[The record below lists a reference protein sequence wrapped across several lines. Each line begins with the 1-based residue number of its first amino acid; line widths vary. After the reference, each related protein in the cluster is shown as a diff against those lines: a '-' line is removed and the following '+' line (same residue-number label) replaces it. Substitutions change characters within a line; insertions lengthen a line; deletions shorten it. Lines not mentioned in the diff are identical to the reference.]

1 MKILLRNTFLRY
13 IIISFT
19 TFILSVSS
27 YAAEVSIMAT
37 WGGDEE
43 AGYRELLNGF
53 TAKTGIDY
61 IYEGDRDVQ
70 ETVKQRLAGGN
81 PPDVAILPRPG
92 EMVAL
97 IKAGALIPLDEMLD
111 QDYIDANYGAGMVG
125 LGSYEGKFYGLP
137 NAPNSKST
145 VWYKPQS
152 FKDLGVEIPDTWD
165 ELMAITEKYKAAGQT
180 PWAMGGRDGWT
191 LTDWFENI
199 YIRVAGPEKYQQ
211 LFVTHEIEWTDSSV
225 LEAMEYVKQFYSA
238 DNLLGGPEGALA
250 TGFIEAMDDVVQG
263 KAEMY
268 YLAGFMKGIA
278 EENNPDKKCGKDFA
292 TFEFP
297 SIKPEYGKPV
307 VIGGDFA
314 VAFNKD
320 PETVA
325 FMNYLASEKASTDWA
340 SAPVGAI
347 ISPNKNV
354 PLSVYDE
361 CIGKEAAQIGGATI
375 AVFDGSDLAT
385 PAVGGDAMFVGLQDI
400 VADPDSLMDILEF
413 IEDAADNS
421 Y

>member
-1 MKILLRNTFLRY
+1 MIVFKIFNRIVLF
-13 IIISFT
+13 FA
-19 TFILSVSS
+19 ILIFPLSNALAKDVNILAVWS
-27 YAAEVSIMAT
+27 
-37 WGGDEE
+37 GGDEQVF
-43 AGYRELLNGF
+43 RQVLDGF
-53 TAKTGIDY
+53 TAETGIG
-61 IYEGDRDVQ
+61 IAYEGDRDMQ
-70 ETVKQRLAGGN
+70 EVAKKRLVAGN
-81 PPDVAILPRPG
+81 PPDIAIYPRPG
-92 EMVAL
+92 EVAAL
-97 IKAGALIPLDEMLD
+97 AKAGAILPLTELMDK
-111 QDYIDANYGAGMVG
+111 DYIDANFGAGMVG
-125 LGSYEGKFYGLP
+125 LGMHHGEFFALP
-137 NAPNSKST
+137 IKGSSKA
-145 VWYKPQS
+145 VIWYRPQS
-152 FKDLGVEIPDTWD
+152 FKDQGLEIPDTWD
-165 ELMAITEKYKAAGQT
+165 DLMDVVEKIKAAGNT
-180 PWAMGGRDGWT
+180 PFSVGARDGWT
-191 LTDWFENI
+191 LTDLFENI
-199 YIRVAGPEKYQQ
+199 YVRTAGPEKYHQ

-278 EENNPDKKCGKDFA
+278 EENNPDKKCGQDFA

-314 VAFNKD
+314 VAFNND

-400 VADPDSLMDILEF
+400 VADPDSLMDVLEF